1 LDERARTETYTD
13 GAQVRA
19 GGCRPDLSIV
29 MATRNRA
36 SQLAKTLESFREIRT
51 ARTWE
56 LLVVD
61 NASTD
66 STPAVVAATR
76 ASAPCI
82 PLRIDT
88 AGLCRAQNAALAYA
102 RAPIVAFTDDDC
114 YPQHDF
120 VDRVLDAFIDPR
132 VAFVGGRVLLHDP
145 TDLPITIQ
153 TRETPMDLPPGTPI
167 DAGFIH
173 GANLAFRRDALEQLG
188 GFDERLGP
196 GASCRS
202 CGDWDIMCRALAAG
216 YAGRYDPGPT
226 VRHHHGR
233 RTLAQVRALERR
245 YAFGRGAIYM
255 KAFLAGG
262 AYAGNLRWLR
272 RDIRETIR
280 APRRDLRNVRARG
293 RELMGAIRFLIARS
307 FERSFGRSSG

>member
-1 LDERARTETYTD
+1 MSAPAPGRHPTGHGVAPE
-13 GAQVRA
+13 GAA
-19 GGCRPDLSIV
+19 PDLSIV
-29 MATRNRA
+29 IATRNRA

-51 ARTWE
+51 ARQWE
-56 LLVVD
+56 LIVVD
-61 NASTD
+61 NASRD
-66 STPAVVAATR
+66 DTPGVMERDWIAAPFTR
-76 ASAPCI
+76 
-82 PLRIDT
+82 LRIDA
-88 AGLCRAQNAALAYA
+88 AGLCRAQNTAIRHA
-102 RAPIVAFTDDDC
+102 RASIIAFTDDDC

-120 VDRVLDAFIDPR
+120 VDRLLDAFIDPR

-153 TRETPMDLPPGTPI
+153 TRETSMELPPGTPI

-173 GANLAFRRDALEQLG
+173 GANLAFRKDALEQLG

-196 GASCRS
+196 GASCGS

-255 KAFLAGG
+255 KAFLTGG

-272 RDIRETIR
+272 RDVRETIR

-293 RELMGAIRFLIARS
+293 RELMGAIRFLIAQS
-307 FERSFGRSSG
+307 FERSSA

>member
-1 LDERARTETYTD
+1 MGHAVTPE
-13 GAQVRA
+13 GAA
-19 GGCRPDLSIV
+19 PDLSIV
-29 MATRNRA
+29 IATRNRA

-56 LLVVD
+56 LIVVD
-61 NASTD
+61 NASRD
-66 STPAVVAATR
+66 DTPGVMERDWIAAAFTR
-76 ASAPCI
+76 
-82 PLRIDT
+82 LRLDA
-88 AGLCRAQNAALAYA
+88 AGLCRAQNTAIRHT
-102 RAPIVAFTDDDC
+102 RASIIAFTDDDC

-120 VDRVLDAFIDPR
+120 VDRLLDAFIDPR

-173 GANLAFRRDALEQLG
+173 GANLAFRKDALERLG

-272 RDIRETIR
+272 RDVRETIR

-307 FERSFGRSSG
+307 FERSSA

>member
-1 LDERARTETYTD
+1 MERRSGQE
-13 GAQVRA
+13 GAA
-19 GGCRPDLSIV
+19 PDLSIV
-29 MATRNRA
+29 IATRNRA

-51 ARTWE
+51 TRTWE

-66 STPAVVAATR
+66 STPAVVAATC
-76 ASAPCI
+76 ASTPCI

-120 VDRVLDAFIDPR
+120 VDRMLDAFIDPR

-145 TDLPITIQ
+145 TDLSITIQ

-173 GANLAFRRDALEQLG
+173 GANLAFRKDALEQLG
-188 GFDERLGP
+188 ASTSALGP
-196 GASCRS
+196 VHPADPAATWTSCAARSRPDTRGARTPGRPCVITTGVGRS
-202 CGDWDIMCRALAAG
+202 
-216 YAGRYDPGPT
+216 
-226 VRHHHGR
+226 
-233 RTLAQVRALERR
+233 RR
-245 YAFGRGAIYM
+245 YA
-255 KAFLAGG
+255 
-262 AYAGNLRWLR
+262 
-272 RDIRETIR
+272 
-280 APRRDLRNVRARG
+280 
-293 RELMGAIRFLIARS
+293 RS
-307 FERSFGRSSG
+307 SDATPSDVGRST